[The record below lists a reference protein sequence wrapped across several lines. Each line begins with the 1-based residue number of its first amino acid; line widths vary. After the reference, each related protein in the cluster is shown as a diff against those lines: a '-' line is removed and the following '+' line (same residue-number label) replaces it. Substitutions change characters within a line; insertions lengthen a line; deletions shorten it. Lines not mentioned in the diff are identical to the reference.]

1 MAEGITT
8 LKYRYNEKTGTLTMD
23 EGDAWLDN
31 LISTDEI
38 DCAQAAA
45 TTIATIT
52 AGFKGY
58 VTMLSMYNSTA
69 AAQEF
74 VLRDNAGADIKKTL
88 TIEAK
93 KTLTLM
99 SDNPFLV
106 LDAGIVTGQAGTA
119 DFIQTTM
126 TYFERKV

>member
-1 MAEGITT
+1 MAEGMII
-8 LKYRYNEKTGTLTMD
+8 YPYFYSEATGTLQPW
-23 EGDAWLDN
+23 EGRDAMDN

-52 AGFKGY
+52 TGFKGY
-58 VTMLSMYNSTA
+58 VTFLSMYNTTA
-69 AAQEF
+69 AAQTF
-74 VLRDNAGADIKKTL
+74 ILRDNAGADIKKTL
-88 TIEAK
+88 TIAAK
-93 KTLTLM
+93 STMTWI

-106 LDAGIVTGQAGTA
+106 LDAGTVTGQAGTA

>member
-1 MAEGITT
+1 MAEGIIN
-8 LKYRYNEKTGTLTMD
+8 LPYYYNEKTGTLQQW
-23 EGDAWLDN
+23 EGTPALDN

-45 TTIATIT
+45 TTIATVT

-74 VLRDNAGADIKKTL
+74 VFRDNAGADIKKTV

-119 DFIQTTM
+119 DFIKTTM

>member
-1 MAEGITT
+1 MSEGIMN
-8 LKYRYNEKTGTLTMD
+8 LPYYKNEKTGTLQMW
-23 EGDAWLDN
+23 EGTPALDN
-31 LISTDEI
+31 LISTDEV

-69 AAQEF
+69 AAQTF
-74 VLRDNAGADIKKTL
+74 ILRDNAGADIKKTM

-93 KTLTLM
+93 KTVTLM
-99 SDNPFLV
+99 NDNPFLV

>member
-1 MAEGITT
+1 MAEGLIT
-8 LKYRYNEKTGTLTMD
+8 YPYYYDASTGTLLPW
-23 EGDAWLDN
+23 EGRDAASN
-31 LISTDEI
+31 LTTTDEI
-38 DCAQAAA
+38 DCANAAA

-58 VTMLSMYNSTA
+58 VTALFMSNTTG
-69 AAQEF
+69 AAQTF
-74 VLRDNAGADIKKTL
+74 IIRDNAGADIKKTI
-88 TIEAK
+88 TIPSLD
-93 KTLTLM
+93 TVVWM
-99 SDNPFLV
+99 SDNPFMV

>member
-1 MAEGITT
+1 MAEGIMN
-8 LKYRYNEKTGTLTMD
+8 LPYYYNEKSGTLQKW
-23 EGDAWLDN
+23 EGTPALDN
-31 LISTDEI
+31 LITTDEV

-58 VTMLSMYNSTA
+58 VTALFMYNTTG
-69 AAQEF
+69 AAQTF
-74 VLRDNAGADIKKTL
+74 ILRDNAGANIKKTL
-88 TIEAK
+88 TIPAK
-93 KTLTLM
+93 ETVVWM
-99 SDNPFLV
+99 SDNPFMV

-119 DFIQTTM
+119 DYIQTTM

>member
-1 MAEGITT
+1 MAEGM
-8 LKYRYNEKTGTLTMD
+8 KTYPYYYD
-23 EGDAWLDN
+23 EATGKLQPWEGRDAMDN
-31 LISTDEI
+31 LTSTDEI

-58 VTMLSMYNSTA
+58 VTFLSMYNTTA
-69 AAQEF
+69 AAQTF
-74 VLRDNAGADIKKTL
+74 ILRDNAGADIKR
-88 TIEAK
+88 
-93 KTLTLM
+93 TLTL
-99 SDNPFLV
+99 DAKETVTWIGENPFLV

-119 DFIQTTM
+119 DFIQVLM

>member
-1 MAEGITT
+1 MAEGLVT
-8 LKYRYNEKTGTLTMD
+8 LPYYYDEATGTLQPW
-23 EGDAWLDN
+23 EGRDALDG
-31 LISTDEI
+31 LISTDEV

-45 TTIATIT
+45 TTIMTIT

-69 AAQEF
+69 AAQTF
-74 VLRDNAGADIKKTL
+74 ILRDNAGADIKKTI
-88 TIEAK
+88 TIPAK
-93 KTLTLM
+93 DSVTLM
-99 SDNPFLV
+99 SDNAFLV

-119 DFIQTTM
+119 DFIQTTI